1 MNFLLLL
8 NIKEDILNNVANK
21 ILYTM
26 EFSRDQK
33 LFGYPHSSK
42 YLPLWEQLEG
52 EQMIT
57 EFSFYGEL
65 YI

>member
-8 NIKEDILNNVANK
+8 KIKEDILNNVANK
-21 ILYTM
+21 MLYTM
-26 EFSRDQK
+26 EFSGDQK
-33 LFGYPHSSK
+33 LLHSSK
-42 YLPLWEQLEG
+42 YLPLWEQLES
-52 EQMIT
+52 EQMMT